1 MRPGGATDLVKIVDF
16 GIAKQAES
24 SDEEAAGR
32 GRRPGKGKFEFA
44 LTAPGAVMGT
54 PSYLS
59 PEQARSEAVSA
70 VADQYSLG
78 CILYEMVTGAVP
90 FAATGLIEL
99 LEKHI
104 SQPPPPLSTAE
115 RPTPKPVPRRLE
127 ALVQRLLAK
136 EPKARFPSMREV
148 ASALE
153 AILAELSAAAAPV
166 RPLPLARGYR
176 WAALAAAAA
185 LLVGGVVLVTRPHPQ
200 TAPARPPLSAA
211 ELASLHQRSLAAL
224 KADLH
229 SGQMTLRLG
238 AVSALGQVRA
248 REARPELA
256 SLLKDRDASVQ
267 ALAAHALAQ
276 LGDPSGRQYLEQEL
290 AASSPERQL
299 QAALLL
305 CDQDSPI
312 AQRQLWDLV
321 QNNKVPEPVWLDAVT
336 CLAQS
341 SQPLLARAKLA
352 ERWRSLGSGAGQD
365 AARIPVAAR
374 LVQLGDEGARSYLR
388 GLVSPRR
395 PGSAQLAAARALA
408 APDEPEAAALFR
420 RVLGSQLAET
430 AARLLAS
437 EGLGLSGDLL
447 DLRLLA
453 PALEPAV
460 APELR
465 QAAAT
470 AILRLWATDPAAL
483 SAESL
488 TWARSALS
496 DASWAMR
503 VAAVEVL
510 EGSPAPG
517 AVALLSG
524 LLHDPDQRVRR
535 HVVRAL
541 GRRPERAALLAFQT
555 ALTDEDR
562 GVRSEALQAL
572 RHLLRR
578 LGRHDLDEL
587 RASIQSWL
595 ARLLVDAT
603 GAQQIPVRS
612 LLLQLG
618 DESQRPLLAAWEKS
632 AEPEPRRLLIEESEP
647 RRAWLLASLGDG
659 DWSVRFAAARRLA
672 ATPGEADAQ
681 AQPQLR
687 AVLREALQRGGVD
700 SLIALALLRRL
711 GEAVT
716 AQERLLEALRLSAP
730 VSERLL
736 AVEAGGRLASAEA
749 IAVLLQAARDPEP
762 LVRRLVAETAAELP
776 AAADGSSGAV
786 VLRVLVG
793 DRDPAVRARAAALLA
808 RMTWPAGLA
817 SPPSPAGES
826 LPAAA
831 RPSPEP
837 QTPPTPPT
845 NNPTDGG
852 AAEDALPSEAAEAA
866 EPSGD
871 AAAEQVERAFHAGAQ
886 AVRQGDAASSVRLLS
901 RARLLCARERDG
913 AAAEAC
919 ARLAPEIGTLL
930 GGIFAQQK
938 RWPEAMTEYQKVVHG
953 SGRARPSAQ
962 QRAEAQRAIVRLGLN
977 LGQVVIRRR
986 QGGACKDE
994 IHWVLP
1000 GVVSTVRVDGRS
1012 EQVQLQEGEVRRLG
1026 ECN

>member
-1 MRPGGATDLVKIVDF
+1 MPSHVSVHTEPFAQPHAPGRTHAGGDDPERWVAEADAIIGTLVGERYQVLQRLGHGGMGAVYLARHTVLDSQVAIKVLLAAPDAASQERFLREAKLASKVSHPNTVYISDFGVLPGGQFYLVMELLRGKTLADELVGGPLSPARACQIALQIACGLEAVHEKGIIHRDLKPSNVFLVEQGGRVRPGGATDLVKIVDF

-32 GRRPGKGKFEFA
+32 GRKPGKGKFEFA

-90 FAATGLIEL
+90 FTATGLIEL

-148 ASALE
+148 ASELE
-153 AILAELSAAAAPV
+153 AILAELSAAARPPV
-166 RPLPLARGYR
+166 RPPPLARGYR

-185 LLVGGVVLVTRPHPQ
+185 LLVGGVVLVTRPQPQ

-224 KADLH
+224 KEDLH
-229 SGQMTLRLG
+229 SGQPMLRLG

-256 SLLKDRDASVQ
+256 ALLKDRDASVQ

-276 LGDPSGRQYLEQEL
+276 LGDPGGRQYLEQEL

-312 AQRQLWDLV
+312 AQRQLWDSV

-447 DLRLLA
+447 DLRLLS

-465 QAAAT
+465 QAAAI

-517 AVALLSG
+517 AVALYFASAM
-524 LLHDPDQRVRR
+524 
-535 HVVRAL
+535 AL
-541 GRRPERAALLAFQT
+541 ADGT
-555 ALTDEDR
+555 R
-562 GVRSEALQAL
+562 GEPCPATT
-572 RHLLRR
+572 
-578 LGRHDLDEL
+578 GF
-587 RASIQSWL
+587 
-595 ARLLVDAT
+595 LV
-603 GAQQIPVRS
+603 GACGQ
-612 LLLQLG
+612 
-618 DESQRPLLAAWEKS
+618 
-632 AEPEPRRLLIEESEP
+632 
-647 RRAWLLASLGDG
+647 
-659 DWSVRFAAARRLA
+659 
-672 ATPGEADAQ
+672 
-681 AQPQLR
+681 
-687 AVLREALQRGGVD
+687 
-700 SLIALALLRRL
+700 IALALQRHALDQQTRSHL
-711 GEAVT
+711 AVGR
-716 AQERLLEALRLSAP
+716 QHQHSVQLLRLQHVVLQHIRQAFEFF
-730 VSERLL
+730 VMVAVQRHHALVGLL
-736 AVEAGGRLASAEA
+736 AWQAVLGVQRDGATPAAAHIDHLAQPGIGSDVAVDGGGSAQAEVRLHLRHRHLHRAIPEHLQHQRAVELDVGLHQHTSRSHLAQQLLHGCGIGAGGR
-749 IAVLLQAARDPEP
+749 IAV
-762 LVRRLVAETAAELP
+762 
-776 AAADGSSGAV
+776 
-786 VLRVLVG
+786 
-793 DRDPAVRARAAALLA
+793 AALQDLG
-808 RMTWPAGLA
+808 PGIGQ
-817 SPPSPAGES
+817 PHDH
-826 LPAAA
+826 AAHGQA
-831 RPSPEP
+831 FKQKLVEFRHSGIPEK
-837 QTPPTPPT
+837 
-845 NNPTDGG
+845 
-852 AAEDALPSEAAEAA
+852 
-866 EPSGD
+866 
-871 AAAEQVERAFHAGAQ
+871 
-886 AVRQGDAASSVRLLS
+886 
-901 RARLLCARERDG
+901 
-913 AAAEAC
+913 
-919 ARLAPEIGTLL
+919 
-930 GGIFAQQK
+930 QK
-938 RWPEAMTEYQKVVHG
+938 
-953 SGRARPSAQ
+953 
-962 QRAEAQRAIVRLGLN
+962 
-977 LGQVVIRRR
+977 
-986 QGGACKDE
+986 
-994 IHWVLP
+994 
-1000 GVVSTVRVDGRS
+1000 
-1012 EQVQLQEGEVRRLG
+1012 
-1026 ECN
+1026 